1 MEGRANGKGEGNGAD
16 VLLCCVG
23 RRPGRGAMM
32 RGRLVVRPQAMSIR
46 SIHDLRRTY
55 GTRRADVVP
64 MHVLQKW
71 MGHSDASVT
80 ARFYLG
86 QTEHHAA
93 FARVA
98 FDSAA
103 GFAAQN
109 RAQNAH
115 NGVDRGKTGIK
126 KKSKTALSAPET
138 AIPPK
143 PPRRLELRT

>member
-86 QTEHHAA
+86 QSEHHAA
-93 FARVA
+93 LARSA

-103 GFAAQN
+103 GFAAQDGA
-109 RAQNAH
+109 RNAH
-115 NGVDRGKTGIK
+115 KSTDQGEPTMNEKRQIDRSG
-126 KKSKTALSAPET
+126 PET
-138 AIPPK
+138 ASFV
-143 PPRRLELRT
+143 